1 MKERA
6 QFVLFIH
13 MQCTACLP
21 DLHFPPILFAR
32 MQCSY
37 SSPASSADK
46 NQNKACQAVDQESKI
61 SSSRSQQAVRTR
73 SHCTQP
79 ATTLGCEGG
88 QKLAHVPCSCRAD
101 RVGPLLQLE
110 QLHTDPSIVFVRACT
125 GPHSPAARLYT
136 SFSLESDAS
145 RARTAQQL
153 EKQLYVVA
161 TASKFRY

>member
-88 QKLAHVPCSCRAD
+88 RKLAHVPCSCRAD
-101 RVGPLLQLE
+101 RVGPCCSWSSSIRI
-110 QLHTDPSIVFVRACT
+110 HPSCSCVHAQ
-125 GPHSPAARLYT
+125 G
-136 SFSLESDAS
+136 
-145 RARTAQQL
+145 RTAQPL
-153 EKQLYVVA
+153 GFIPRFR
-161 TASKFRY
+161 SKAMRRVRARHSS